1 MRIKIDMCEKGK
13 RYTEKEL
20 KGIPKGESVLME
32 YPYRRSN
39 NNFELYSGPETV
51 EVTWLGE
58 HSTVGRSSLKFYK
71 VQHKSGITSEIHPGH
86 EFTFYHCEAGDPMPL
101 EGGRRRRMRRKSKRA
116 KKHLRRSHRRLKS
129 LN

>member
-1 MRIKIDMCEKGK
+1 MCEEGNK
-13 RYTEKEL
+13 YTEEEL
-20 KGIPKGESVLME
+20 KEIRVGESILMR

-39 NNFELYSGPETV
+39 NNYELYSEPEIE

-58 HSTVGRSSLKFYK
+58 HSSTKRPSLKFYK
-71 VQHKSGITSEIHPGH
+71 VRHKSGTTSEIHPGH
-86 EFTFYHCEAGDPMPL
+86 EFIFYRCEAGDPLPL
-101 EGGRRRRMRRKSKRA
+101 EGGRRRRMRRKTKRT